1 MIYLLAGGTH
11 TGKTH
16 FALDLVRQHSMLSLS
31 INHLKMGLI
40 RSGQTDLTP
49 AQDDAL
55 TAYLW
60 PVVREMVKTAVENGQ
75 DMLVEGCYIPFDWK
89 DSFSDEYLLR
99 IRYCCLIFSET
110 YIKTHMETIRRF
122 ANTAEQRRDDCIAE
136 AELLAENAD
145 ALAQCR
151 RHGCNYLLIDN
162 DYPAAMSLADFTPAD
177 S

>member
-16 FALDLVRQHSMLSLS
+16 FALDLVRQHPMLCLS
-31 INHLKMGLI
+31 IDHLKMGLI
-40 RSGQTDLTP
+40 RSGYTRLTP
-49 AQDDAL
+49 EQDEAL

-75 DMLVEGCYIPFDWK
+75 DLLVEGCYIPFDWK
-89 DSFSDEYLLR
+89 DSFSEEYLQH

-110 YIKTHMETIRRF
+110 YIAAHMADIRRY
-122 ANTAEQRRDDCIAE
+122 ANTAERRQDDSLVKE
-136 AELLAENAD
+136 ELLAENAD

-151 RHGCNYLLIDN
+151 RHSCKYLLIDK
-162 DYPAAMSLADFTPAD
+162 DYPAALSLADFG
-177 S
+177 

>member
-16 FALDLVRQHSMLSLS
+16 FALDLVRRHPMLSLS
-31 INHLKMGLI
+31 IDHLKMGLI

-49 AQDDAL
+49 AQDETL

-75 DMLVEGCYIPFDWK
+75 DLLVEGCYIPFDWK
-89 DSFSDEYLLR
+89 DSFSDGYLLY
-99 IRYCCLIFSET
+99 IQYCCLIFSET
-110 YIKTHMETIRRF
+110 YIKTHMVDIRRF
-122 ANTAEQRRDDCIAE
+122 ANAAERRQDDRVSQE
-136 AELLAENAD
+136 ELLAENAA

-151 RHGCNYLLIDN
+151 RHGCRYLLIDKT
-162 DYPAAMSLADFTPAD
+162 YPAVLSLADFG
-177 S
+177 